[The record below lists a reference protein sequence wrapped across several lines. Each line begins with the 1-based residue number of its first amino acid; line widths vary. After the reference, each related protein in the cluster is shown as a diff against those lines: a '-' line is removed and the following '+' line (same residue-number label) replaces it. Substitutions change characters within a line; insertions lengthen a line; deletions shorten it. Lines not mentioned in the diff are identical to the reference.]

1 MKKPVLGKQT
11 FLPDNTGRVEAFEKF
26 VREVYDKN
34 RDEKP
39 LYTGR
44 YFVIFREGVAA
55 SSRATSFLKSECG
68 FSVANTR
75 EFVRT
80 AVDETRLDGADALIY
95 EDLGI
100 ALVGAEEDQIR
111 ILEASATSYIIAP
124 EKVVYVPDEIPAVL
138 NVPSTWGIDVTQAMV
153 SGYTGNG
160 VKIAVLDTGF
170 DASHPDFAGRNITV
184 NSFVPEESGEDMHG
198 HGTHCIGSACGNVD
212 VNGMRYGVARNAE
225 IYAGKVLS
233 NEGSGAQAWI
243 LNGMTWAADNGCNVI
258 SMSLGSRVFPGQSYD
273 VAYERAAQYALS
285 KGTVVIAAAGN
296 ESRRSMNQFNPVG
309 SPADCPSIMAVAALD
324 SSLNVAD
331 FSNRKI
337 NPNGGEVDIAGP
349 GVEIYSSW
357 PMPMRYRTISGTSM
371 ATPHVAGL
379 AGLLWEKLPNAT
391 PYQIMTEL
399 RNLAKRLPI
408 SNVDVGVGLA
418 IAPVDPIV

>member
-1 MKKPVLGKQT
+1 MKKPILGKQT
-11 FLPDNTGRVEAFEKF
+11 FLPDNTERIRALEKF
-26 VREVYDKN
+26 VKDVYDRN
-34 RDEKP
+34 QDEKP

-44 YFVIFREGVAA
+44 YFVIFREGVSG

-68 FSVANTR
+68 LSVANTK
-75 EFVRT
+75 EFVREP
-80 AVDETRLDGADALIY
+80 VDETRIAGADALVY
-95 EDLGI
+95 EELGI
-100 ALVGAEEDQIR
+100 ALVGADEDQVK
-111 ILEASATSYIIAP
+111 ILEAAGANYIIEP
-124 EKVVYVPDEIPAVL
+124 EKIVYVPDEMPAAL
-138 NVPSTWGIDVTQAMV
+138 NVPSTWGINVTQAMV

-170 DASHPDFAGRNITV
+170 DATHPDFAGRNITV
-184 NSFVPEESGEDMHG
+184 NSFVPNETAEDMHG
-198 HGTHCIGSACGNVD
+198 HGTHCIGSACGNTD
-212 VNGMRYGVARNAE
+212 ANGMRYGVAKNAA

-243 LNGMTWAADNGCNVI
+243 LNGMTWAADNGCHVI

-285 KGTVVIAAAGN
+285 KGTVIVAAAGN
-296 ESRRSMNQFNPVG
+296 ESRRSMNQFSPVG
-309 SPADCPSIMAVAALD
+309 SPADCPSILAVAALD
-324 SSLNVAD
+324 SNLNVAD

-379 AGLLWEKLPNAT
+379 TALLWEKFPNAT

-399 RNLAKRLPI
+399 RNLAKRLPV
-408 SNVDVGVGLA
+408 SNIDVGVGLA